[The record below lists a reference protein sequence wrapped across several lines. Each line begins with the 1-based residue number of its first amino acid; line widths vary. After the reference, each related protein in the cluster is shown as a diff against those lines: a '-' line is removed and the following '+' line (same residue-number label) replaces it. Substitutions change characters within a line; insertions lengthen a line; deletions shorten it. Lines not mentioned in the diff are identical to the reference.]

1 MLINNTGRDTVK
13 MSFKG
18 YKITSKYVF
27 CVFPEN
33 YETIVK
39 MYFIEGVPFTFDT
52 VEKEELEDKWIK
64 SEAALNPEFSLDQLD
79 QCSSYLI
86 EEECHPCLFDV
97 ELVNPELLPDD
108 TLS

>member
-1 MLINNTGRDTVK
+1 
-13 MSFKG
+13 MSFQG

-27 CVFPEN
+27 CTFPED
-33 YETIVK
+33 YETIVR

-64 SEAALNPEFSLDQLD
+64 AEAALNPEFTLDQLD

-86 EEECHPCLFDV
+86 EEECHPCLFEV
-97 ELVNPELLPDD
+97 ELMNPELLPDD

>member
-1 MLINNTGRDTVK
+1 MLINNSGRQNK
-13 MSFKG
+13 IMSFQG
-18 YKITSKYVF
+18 YQITSKYVF
-27 CVFPEN
+27 CTFPEN
-33 YETIVK
+33 YETIVR

-64 SEAALNPEFSLDQLD
+64 AEAALNPEFTLDQID

-97 ELVNPELLPDD
+97 ELMNPELLPDD